1 MAYIDNAAYDLSVYD
16 PQKEQQREESVEL
29 RVVNRKNVAQ
39 IAPIKTIFMIALALS
54 VTITLIYS
62 KVELAEISDEV
73 TSRKSDLAKLS
84 EEKKVLEM
92 RLENEMTIQN
102 IEKEAEA
109 LGMVKISKDRI
120 KYIEVESD
128 DTVED
133 TIESEEGSGTVLDR
147 IKGIS
152 SRILEYIGL

>member
-147 IKGIS
+147 IKGII

>member
-147 IKGIS
+147 IKGII
-152 SRILEYIGL
+152 SRIMEYIGL

>member
-62 KVELAEISDEV
+62 KVELAGISYEV

-147 IKGIS
+147 IKGII